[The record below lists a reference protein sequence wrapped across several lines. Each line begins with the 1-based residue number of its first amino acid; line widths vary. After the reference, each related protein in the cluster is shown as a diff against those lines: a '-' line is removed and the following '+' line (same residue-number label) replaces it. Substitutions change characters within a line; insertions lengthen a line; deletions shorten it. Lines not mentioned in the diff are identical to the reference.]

1 MYTNQQIPLNLMFY
15 IIITYVAKYM
25 ENLHVSKLLNK
36 VSILGNVFFLIFE
49 CKLWKHYN

>member
-25 ENLHVSKLLNK
+25 ENLHVSKLLN
-36 VSILGNVFFLIFE
+36 SQYFGEYFFLIFE